1 MRLTAIRAVSKKSSD
16 TSCFVNVKRVT
27 FESIPSVLH

>member
-16 TSCFVNVKRVT
+16 TSCFVNVKRVV
-27 FESIPSVLH
+27 FEGIHRILH